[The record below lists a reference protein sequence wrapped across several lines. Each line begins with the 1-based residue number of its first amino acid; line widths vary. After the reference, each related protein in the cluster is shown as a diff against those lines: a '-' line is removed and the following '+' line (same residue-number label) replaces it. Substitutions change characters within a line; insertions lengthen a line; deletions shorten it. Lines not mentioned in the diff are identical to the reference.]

1 MTGAALVVAGSSAV
15 EVEAD
20 DDAGVL
26 EDEGSIGLVATG
38 NGLVG
43 CAAGLGEVGLFAAPD
58 VVQGSSSAAG
68 AGVGPRCAGDSG
80 DLGPK
85 RTAISGP
92 LRLGL
97 S

>member
-1 MTGAALVVAGSSAV
+1 MTGAALLVAGSPAV

-20 DDAGVL
+20 GGAGVL
-26 EDEGSIGLVATG
+26 EGKGSIGLVATG

-68 AGVGPRCAGDSG
+68 TGVGSRRAGHSG
-80 DLGPK
+80 ELGPK
-85 RTAISGP
+85 RTAISSG
-92 LRLGL
+92 RHG
-97 S
+97 